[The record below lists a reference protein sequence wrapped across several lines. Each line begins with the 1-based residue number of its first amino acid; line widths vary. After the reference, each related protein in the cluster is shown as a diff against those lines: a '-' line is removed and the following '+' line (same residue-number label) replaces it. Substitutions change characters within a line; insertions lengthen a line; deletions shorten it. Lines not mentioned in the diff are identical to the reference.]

1 LLSGRCPS
9 TVFSDSIRSGRVEE
23 MNLGANCDPIESL
36 PLKMPPPVKISPEAS
51 VTPRTFSTF
60 FSTPAGKL
68 VAVLVSWVTGWR
80 AVTTTAVPFSESLK
94 IWSKALLIVSVRT

>member
-1 LLSGRCPS
+1 MRGGRAEAMNFGAKVEPS
-9 TVFSDSIRSGRVEE
+9 
-23 MNLGANCDPIESL
+23 ESL
-36 PLKMPPPVKISPEAS
+36 PLKIPPPVKIAPEARF
-51 VTPRTFSTF
+51 TPGTLRTC